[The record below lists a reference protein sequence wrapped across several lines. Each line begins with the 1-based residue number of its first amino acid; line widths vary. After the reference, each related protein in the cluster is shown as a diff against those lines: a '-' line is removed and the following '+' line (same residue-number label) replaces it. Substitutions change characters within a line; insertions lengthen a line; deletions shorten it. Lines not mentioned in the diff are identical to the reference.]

1 MRIVVVDDDEE
12 VLLILRAMFQRQGH
26 EVLAYGNPLDCP
38 IFTSVACPCSPV
50 AVCPDIIISDIDM
63 PKVDGVEF
71 VTRVI
76 DKACRCRKVAFL
88 SGHMLSDD
96 LLALLAK
103 TKVKFFQKPLDIVSF
118 NEWLM

>member
-1 MRIVVVDDDEE
+1 MQGLMQRGMAPLSWMNAGSTVSR
-12 VLLILRAMFQRQGH
+12 LR
-26 EVLAYGNPLDCP
+26 
-38 IFTSVACPCSPV
+38 
-50 AVCPDIIISDIDM
+50 
-63 PKVDGVEF
+63 
-71 VTRVI
+71 RVFIGIYLNHFI